1 MLRAMSDTEIHKSET
16 LEHLG
21 LIAGMFDEL
30 GIGDLVDELVPQDL
44 SQRKVSI
51 GQALKAMVLNG
62 LGFANRRLLYL
73 MPEFFRNKPTQRLV
87 GPGIS
92 PEHLNDDALG
102 KALDTLH
109 AFGLTELYRSL
120 ARRAAE
126 RLGLPRRGA
135 SGGAATLHLDTT
147 SFHVDG
153 RYNSECDDF
162 DEDAGVIHVSK
173 GYSRDH
179 REDLNQVVLELITE
193 SRANLPMMMRPLSGN
208 ASDKTSFKDSIE
220 RHIGQLRGEVD
231 DGGPSSVVVVTDSA
245 GFTQECLAAYQR
257 QDLRWVMSVPSTVGE
272 AKRRLE
278 EVVDPEK
285 LRPLAEG
292 YRYMAFST
300 SYAGVEQ
307 RWLVIYSDA
316 ARERAAKQEV
326 DKQLIRQGETERKAF
341 DEVRR
346 EAFHCPQDAW
356 RALAAFRGTLKV
368 LEIHGADVIE
378 RRHHESAGKPAADAV
393 PESISY
399 HLDGALAAPIAP
411 RRRRIIRRSCFIL
424 ATNELNEGVLGDPEV
439 LGAYKGQSG
448 KVERGFRFL
457 KDPMFLASTLYLKR
471 VERVMALLMVMTVC
485 LLVYAALEHRIRQTL
500 AEHEASVPDQKG
512 KPTRQPTAKWVFE
525 LFMDVHLLT
534 ITTEKTIRTLVL
546 NLREELKRL
555 LKLMGPAYLE
565 LYS

>member
-1 MLRAMSDTEIHKSET
+1 MLRAMSDTQIHKSET

-21 LIAGMFDEL
+21 LVAGMFDEL

-44 SQRKVSI
+44 SQRNVSV

-62 LGFANRRLLYL
+62 LGFANRRLYL
-73 MPEFFRNKPTQRLV
+73 MPEFFRNKPTERLV
-87 GPGIS
+87 GAGVS

-109 AFGLTELYRSL
+109 AFGLTQLYRSI
-120 ARRAAE
+120 ARQAAE
-126 RLGLPRRGA
+126 RLGLGG
-135 SGGAATLHLDTT
+135 SGVKMVHLDTT

-153 RYNSECDDF
+153 QYNSEECELLDDF
-162 DEDAGVIHVSK
+162 DENAGVIRVSK

-208 ASDKTSFKDSIE
+208 ASDKTSFEDAIE
-220 RHIGQLRGEVD
+220 RHIDQLRGDD
-231 DGGPSSVVVVTDSA
+231 DGPSIVVIDSA
-245 GFTQECLAAYQR
+245 GFTRGCLAACQR
-257 QDLRWVMSVPSTVGE
+257 RGLRWVMSVPSTVGE
-272 AKRRLE
+272 AKQRLE
-278 EVVDPEK
+278 EVADAFEE

-292 YRYMAFST
+292 YRYGAFWT

-307 RWLVIYSDA
+307 RWLVIYSEA
-316 ARERAAKQEV
+316 ARERAAKRV
-326 DKQLIRQGETERKAF
+326 DKELIKQGDEERKAF
-341 DEVRR
+341 DELRR
-346 EAFHCPQDAW
+346 QRFHCPQDAW
-356 RALAAFRGTLKV
+356 GALAAFRGRLKV
-368 LEIHGADVIE
+368 LEVHGADVVE
-378 RRHHESAGKPAADAV
+378 RRRYKSAGKPAADAV
-393 PESISY
+393 PESVSY
-399 HLDGALAAPIAP
+399 HLDGVLAAPIAVRG
-411 RRRRIIRRSCFIL
+411 RRLVRRSCFIV
-424 ATNELNEGVLGDPEV
+424 ATNELDEGALGDAEV
-439 LGAYKGQSG
+439 LRAYKGQSG

-485 LLVYAALEHRIRQTL
+485 LLVYAALEYRIRQSL
-500 AEHEASVPDQKG
+500 AEHEESVPDQKG
-512 KPTRQPTAKWVFE
+512 KPTRRPTAKWVFE

-555 LKLMGPAYLE
+555 LKLMGPAYVE

>member
-1 MLRAMSDTEIHKSET
+1 MSDTQIHKSET

-21 LIAGMFDEL
+21 LVAGMFDEL
-30 GIGDLVDELVPQDL
+30 GIGDLLDELVPQDL
-44 SQRKVSI
+44 SQRKVSV

-62 LGFANRRLLYL
+62 LGFANRRLYL
-73 MPEFFRNKPTQRLV
+73 MPEFFRNKPTERLV
-87 GPGIS
+87 GAGIS
-92 PEHLNDDALG
+92 PEHLNDDTLG

-109 AFGLTELYRSL
+109 AFGLTELYRSI
-120 ARRAAE
+120 ARQAAE
-126 RLGLPRRGA
+126 RLGLG
-135 SGGAATLHLDTT
+135 SGEEVAMMHLDTT

-153 RYNSECDDF
+153 RYNSDECDDDL
-162 DEDAGVIHVSK
+162 DENAGVIHVSK

-179 REDLNQVVLELITE
+179 RDDLNQVVLELITE

-208 ASDKTSFKDSIE
+208 ASDKTSFKDAIE
-220 RHIGQLRGEVD
+220 RHIEQLRGD
-231 DGGPSSVVVVTDSA
+231 DGGGPSSSVVVVTDSA
-245 GFTQECLAAYQR
+245 GFTRECLAACQR
-257 QDLRWVMSVPSTVGE
+257 QGLRWVMSVPATVGE

-278 EVVDPEK
+278 EVVDTFEE

-292 YRYMAFST
+292 YRYSAFST
-300 SYAGVEQ
+300 IYAGVKQ
-307 RWLVIYSDA
+307 RWLVIYSEA
-316 ARERAAKQEV
+316 ARERAAKRV
-326 DKQLIRQGETERKAF
+326 DKELLKQGEQERKAF
-341 DEVRR
+341 DELCR
-346 EAFHCPQDAW
+346 ETFHCPEDAW
-356 RALAAFRGTLKV
+356 RALAAFRGRLRV
-368 LEIHGADVIE
+368 LEVHDADVIE
-378 RRHHESAGKPAADAV
+378 RRHYKSAGKPAADAV

-399 HLDGALAAPIAP
+399 HLNGALAARIAARE
-411 RRRRIIRRSCFIL
+411 RRLVRRSCFIL
-424 ATNELNEGVLGDPEV
+424 ATNELDEDALADPEV
-439 LGAYKGQSG
+439 LRAYKGQSG

-485 LLVYAALEHRIRQTL
+485 LMVYAALEYRIRQTL

-512 KPTRQPTAKWVFE
+512 KPTRRPTAKWVFE

-555 LKLMGPAYLE
+555 LKLMGPTYME

>member
-1 MLRAMSDTEIHKSET
+1 MSDTETHKSET

-21 LIAGMFDEL
+21 LVAGMFDEL
-30 GIGDLVDELVPQDL
+30 GIGELVDELVPQDL
-44 SQRKVSI
+44 SRRKVSV

-62 LGFANRRLLYL
+62 LGFANRRLYL
-73 MPEFFRNKPTQRLV
+73 MPEFFRNKPTERLV
-87 GPGIS
+87 GAGVS
-92 PEHLNDDALG
+92 PEHLNDDSLG

-109 AFGLTELYRSL
+109 DFGLTELYRPI

-126 RLGLPRRGA
+126 RLGLLRA
-135 SGGAATLHLDTT
+135 TSGVPTLHLDTT

-162 DEDAGVIHVSK
+162 DENAGVIHVGK

-208 ASDKTSFKDSIE
+208 ASDKTSFEDAIE
-220 RHIGQLRGEVD
+220 RHVGQLRGDD
-231 DGGPSSVVVVTDSA
+231 DGSPSSVVVVVTDSA
-245 GFTQECLAAYQR
+245 GFTRGCLAAYQR
-257 QDLRWVMSVPSTVGE
+257 QGLGWVMSVPATVGE

-278 EVVDPEK
+278 EVVDPEE
-285 LRPLAEG
+285 LWPLAEG

-300 SYAGVEQ
+300 SYAEVEQ
-307 RWLVIYSDA
+307 RWLVIYSEA
-316 ARERAAKQEV
+316 ARERAAKQV
-326 DKQLIRQGETERKAF
+326 DKRLLKQGETERKAF
-341 DEVRR
+341 DELRR
-346 EAFHCPQDAW
+346 EAFHCPEDAW

-368 LEIHGADVIE
+368 LEVRGADVIE
-378 RRHHESAGKPAADAV
+378 QRHHKSAGKPAVDAV
-393 PESISY
+393 PESISH
-399 HLDGALAAPIAP
+399 HLSGALAAPIAV
-411 RRRRIIRRSCFIL
+411 RRQRLIRRSCFIL
-424 ATNELNEGVLGDPEV
+424 ATNELDEEVLGDGEV
-439 LGAYKGQSG
+439 LRAYKGQSS

-471 VERVMALLMVMTVC
+471 VERVMALLMVMSVC
-485 LLVYAALEHRIRQTL
+485 LMVYAALEYRIRQTL

-512 KPTRQPTAKWVFE
+512 KPTRRPSAKWVFE

-534 ITTEKTIRTLVL
+534 IATEKTIRTLVL

-555 LKLMGPAYLE
+555 LKLMGPAYME